1 MEVSINGARILH
13 TFENVP
19 LLGSVQITQT
29 LAVSWLIMIII
40 TGLCIWLGSGLK
52 VTNISRKQ
60 AVAEMGYNAIVNFVR
75 DNMGPE
81 FDRYIPLV

>member
-29 LAVSWLIMIII
+29 LAVSWLIMVII
-40 TGLCIWLGSGLK
+40 TGLCIWL
-52 VTNISRKQ
+52 
-60 AVAEMGYNAIVNFVR
+60 
-75 DNMGPE
+75 
-81 FDRYIPLV
+81 